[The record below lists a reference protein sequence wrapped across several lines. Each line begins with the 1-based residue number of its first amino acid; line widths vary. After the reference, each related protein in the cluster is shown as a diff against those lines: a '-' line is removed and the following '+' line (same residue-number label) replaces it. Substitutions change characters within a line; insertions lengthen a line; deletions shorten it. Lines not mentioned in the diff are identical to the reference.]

1 MNASVKSILLDSIS
15 IILGVFITFWI
26 QDLIDQAHDRE
37 EVRSALWLVRTELT
51 NNLEDINIL
60 NEYLNQENASAKYFL
75 RHRKDIDSCPADSI
89 AYHSGMILAAVNA
102 TVSNDALEFL
112 QSSSLFPKIGN
123 SLLSMKIIRAYDSS
137 QLTVDIANK
146 HIEDRNER
154 FEDFINENNV
164 NQIASQG
171 AINIPAFIKTDY
183 GLYSMMW
190 ITNQV
195 VTDQTGDI
203 SDIKEALT
211 AIDDYLRRH

>member
-1 MNASVKSILLDSIS
+1 MNASVKSVLLDSIS

-26 QDLIDQAHDRE
+26 QDLIDQSHDRE

-75 RHRKDIDSCPADSI
+75 RHRNDIDSCPADSI

-123 SLLSMKIIRAYDSS
+123 SMLSMKIIRAYDSS

>member
-1 MNASVKSILLDSIS
+1 MNASVKSVLLDSIS

-26 QDLIDQAHDRE
+26 QDLIDQSHDRE

>member
-26 QDLIDQAHDRE
+26 QDLIDQSHDRE

-75 RHRKDIDSCPADSI
+75 RHRNDIDSCPADSI

>member
-26 QDLIDQAHDRE
+26 QDLIDQAHNRE

>member
-1 MNASVKSILLDSIS
+1 MNASVKSVLLDSIS

-26 QDLIDQAHDRE
+26 QDLIDQSHDRE

-75 RHRKDIDSCPADSI
+75 RHRNDIDSCPADSI

-137 QLTVDIANK
+137 QLTVDIVNK

>member
-1 MNASVKSILLDSIS
+1 MNASVKSVLLDSIS

-75 RHRKDIDSCPADSI
+75 RHRNDIDSCPADSI

-154 FEDFINENNV
+154 FEDFINDNNV

>member
-1 MNASVKSILLDSIS
+1 MNAAVRSILLDSVS
-15 IILGVFITFWI
+15 IILGVFVTFWI
-26 QDLIDQAHDRE
+26 QDLIDRANDRE

-51 NNLEDINIL
+51 NNLEDINTL

-75 RHRKDIDSCPADSI
+75 RHRNDIDSCPSDSL

-164 NQIASQG
+164 TQIATQG
-171 AINIPAFIKTDY
+171 AIDIPAFIKTDY

-195 VTDQTGDI
+195 VTNQTGDI

>member
-1 MNASVKSILLDSIS
+1 MNASVKSVLLDSIS

-26 QDLIDQAHDRE
+26 QDLIDQSHDRE

-51 NNLEDINIL
+51 NNLEDIL

-75 RHRKDIDSCPADSI
+75 RHRNDIDSCPADSI

>member
-1 MNASVKSILLDSIS
+1 MNASVKSVLLDSIS
-15 IILGVFITFWI
+15 IILGVFVTFWI
-26 QDLIDQAHDRE
+26 QDLIDQSHDRE

-75 RHRKDIDSCPADSI
+75 RHRNDIDSCPADSI

-102 TVSNDALEFL
+102 TVSNDALAFL

>member
-1 MNASVKSILLDSIS
+1 MNASVKSILLDTIS

-123 SLLSMKIIRAYDSS
+123 SMLSMKIIRAYDSS

>member
-1 MNASVKSILLDSIS
+1 
-15 IILGVFITFWI
+15 
-26 QDLIDQAHDRE
+26 
-37 EVRSALWLVRTELT
+37 
-51 NNLEDINIL
+51 
-60 NEYLNQENASAKYFL
+60 
-75 RHRKDIDSCPADSI
+75 
-89 AYHSGMILAAVNA
+89 
-102 TVSNDALEFL
+102 
-112 QSSSLFPKIGN
+112 
-123 SLLSMKIIRAYDSS
+123 MKIIRAYDSS

>member
-1 MNASVKSILLDSIS
+1 MNNK
-15 IILGVFITFWI
+15 F
-26 QDLIDQAHDRE
+26 
-37 EVRSALWLVRTELT
+37 
-51 NNLEDINIL
+51 
-60 NEYLNQENASAKYFL
+60 
-75 RHRKDIDSCPADSI
+75 KDIRITDNF
-89 AYHSGMILAAVNA
+89 Y
-102 TVSNDALEFL
+102 

-203 SDIKEALT
+203 SDIKETLT